1 MRQTFTFIILSSVL
15 LLGACQ
21 AQEPTTPPS
30 DSLEDQAGYILGHD
44 IGFNVHQQL
53 DGLEEGGTTIS
64 HDAVMAGFRLGLR
77 GDTLAMSQQQ
87 VDSIMTAFQ
96 QQVTQQ
102 QQEAMAAVGAT
113 RRAEGQAFI
122 QEFEQQEGVVTTDS
136 GLRYRVL
143 EEGEGETPG
152 PADTVTIHYEGRLP
166 DGEVFDSSHRRGE
179 PARFPVQGVVP
190 GFSEALQLMR
200 PGGRYE
206 IVLPPELGY
215 GDQAPPTIGP
225 GATLIFTVEM
235 LEIGRAS

>member
-1 MRQTFTFIILSSVL
+1 MRQTFTFLVLSSVL
-15 LLGACQ
+15 LLGACN
-21 AQEPTTPPS
+21 AQDATTPPS

-64 HDAVMAGFRLGLR
+64 HDAVMAGFRAGLR
-77 GDTLAMSQQQ
+77 GDTLGMTPQQ

-96 QQVTQQ
+96 AQVTEQQ
-102 QQEAMAAVGAT
+102 TAAAAQAGAAS
-113 RRAEGQAFI
+113 RAAGEEFVR
-122 QEFEQQEGVVTTDS
+122 EFEQQDDVITTES
-136 GLRYRVL
+136 GLRYRVIQ
-143 EEGEGETPG
+143 EGEGETPG
-152 PADTVTIHYEGRLP
+152 LNDMVTIHYEGRLT
-166 DGEVFDSSHRRGE
+166 DGEVFDSSHRRGQ

-215 GDQAPPTIGP
+215 GDQAPPSIGP
-225 GATLIFTVEM
+225 GQTLIFEVEM
-235 LEIGRAS
+235 LEVQRAS